1 MLVSRGFWD
10 LIIAVIAAECLFIT
24 GMGLTFN
31 LVSEHPSFQS
41 SSIPLLMTLF
51 VFFMPWLSL
60 GFTYM
65 IVIGPGGDATAFA
78 GIATLILII
87 ISLLISKVLNK
98 SRILKSLKYDA
109 DTVLKFWFIYILAA
123 SVLTSIPLS
132 TFTHPYDFIIVTV
145 FAVLGWF
152 APELFRG
159 KVVPMILIGF
169 NMFIVSPIY
178 ILLEASNPA
187 LSYPTL
193 HLGEA
198 WMLTL
203 IACCSMLFSRC
214 TYDVSEIHTS
224 RIERADAYLRRSQIA
239 YLVNTSS
246 SFIVR
251 VASGFLKTIT
261 YSLLFLQDRMVFFRI
276 FTEGEKAE
284 IEMLRGGGVTTLTG
298 AIAGGIVGAA
308 VGAKLDKELA
318 KSLKE
323 TDLKEPRSLDEV
335 SVEEILAT
343 NEKNY
348 AIPYREIEKIEM
360 RKPTSEL
367 EGKFLAGVILVNLKD
382 NRIQKLTIADKQ
394 DFDECKE
401 TIEKFLSDRLE
412 IASTVDYRHDRD
424 TGRPSWLPERARKPS
439 FWYCLFGASGVV
451 GGLAIAIMNWEFAWI
466 GLVLIM
472 FGAVFG
478 LMAGHTQA
486 KSERSKEERKK
497 VYY

>member
-1 MLVSRGFWD
+1 MLIPRGFWD

-51 VFFMPWLSL
+51 AFFMPWLSL

-65 IVIGPGGDATAFA
+65 IVMGPGEDATAFA

-87 ISLLISKVLNK
+87 VSLLISKVLNK
-98 SRILKSLKYDA
+98 RRILESLDYDA
-109 DTVLKFWFIYILAA
+109 TTVFKFWFIYMLAA

-159 KVVPMILIGF
+159 KVVPMMLICF
-169 NMFIVSPIY
+169 NMFILSPIY

-214 TYDVSEIHTS
+214 AFDVSEIHTS
-224 RIERADAYLRRSQIA
+224 RIERADASLRRSQIA

-246 SFIVR
+246 SFVVR
-251 VASGFLKTIT
+251 MASGFLKTVT
-261 YSLLFLQDRMVFFRI
+261 YSLLFLQDRMIFFRI
-276 FTEGEKAE
+276 FRDEKVE
-284 IEMLRGGGVTTLTG
+284 IDILRGGSVTTLTG
-298 AIAGGIVGAA
+298 AVVGGGVGAV
-308 VGAKLDKELA
+308 VGAKLDKELTE
-318 KSLKE
+318 SLKE
-323 TDLKEPRSLDEV
+323 TDLEEPRSLDEV

-343 NEKNY
+343 DERNY

-367 EGKFLAGVILVNLKD
+367 ENKFLAGVILINLKD
-382 NRIQKLTIADKQ
+382 NRIQKFTIADKQ
-394 DFDECKE
+394 DFDECKA
-401 TIEKFLSDRLE
+401 IIKKFLSDRLE
-412 IASTVDYRHDRD
+412 IASTGDYRHDRD
-424 TGRPSWLPERARKPS
+424 TSRPSWLPERARKPS
-439 FWYCLFGASGVV
+439 FWYYLFGASGVI
-451 GGLAIAIMNWEFAWI
+451 GGSAIAIMNWELAGI
-466 GLVLIM
+466 GLLLIM

-478 LMAGHTQA
+478 LAAGHTQA